1 MDDDKWKEKFHEE
14 LELVRKEI
22 DRYQN
27 ILHWRRI
34 REAERKMLRLRTR
47 YDYRSLRRELMLD
60 KYLVSLRNKK
70 K

>member
-1 MDDDKWKEKFHEE
+1 MAKLKWTPEEKAKLEE
-14 LELVRKEI
+14 LRKEI

-27 ILHWRRI
+27 ILHWQRI